1 MQRPRRLL
9 HTEYTMEPGA
19 SDSGMGTGDPWK
31 ATLML
36 RGSVAGRWQEAVGN
50 LISVPGGRA
59 K

>member
-1 MQRPRRLL
+1 
-9 HTEYTMEPGA
+9 MEPGA